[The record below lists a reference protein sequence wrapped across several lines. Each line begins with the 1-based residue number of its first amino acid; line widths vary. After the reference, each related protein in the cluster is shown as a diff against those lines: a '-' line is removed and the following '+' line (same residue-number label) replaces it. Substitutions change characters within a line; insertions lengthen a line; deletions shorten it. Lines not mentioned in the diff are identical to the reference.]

1 MNEPLINPWI
11 FYMVDVLNTF
21 RQVIGAIAIIGVG
34 VIGTWTIIGTME
46 CGFKEM
52 LSTIRKYKRFVI
64 CICIAG
70 LLTVF
75 IPAQDTIYKMIA
87 ATYITQENIE
97 NVGESIDK
105 IADKLVE
112 KINQVKK

>member
-11 FYMVDVLNTF
+11 FYMVDVLDTF
-21 RQVIGAIAIIGVG
+21 RQVIGVIAIIGVG
-34 VIGTWTIIGTME
+34 LITTWTIIGTIE

-52 LSTIRKYKRFVI
+52 LSTIGKYKRFVI

-87 ATYITQENIE
+87 ATYVTQENINTVE
-97 NVGESIDK
+97 DRIDK
-105 IADKLVE
+105 MADKLVE

>member
-1 MNEPLINPWI
+1 MNEPLINPWM
-11 FYMVDVLNTF
+11 FYMVDVLDTF

-34 VIGTWTIIGTME
+34 VIATWTIVGTME

-75 IPAQDTIYKMIA
+75 IPAQDTIHKMIA
-87 ATYITQENIE
+87 ATYVTQENINTVE
-97 NVGESIDK
+97 DRIDK
-105 IADKLVE
+105 IADRLVE